1 MAHNRMKRRNFTWQH
16 THTQCIFLVN
26 MTLAKANMPGRQQPP
41 RSGRHYLF
49 FSYSIYHWLKIV
61 IVVGCLAFYS
71 VVIMGIL
78 LQAEEMDNIFNVS
91 LATK

>member
-1 MAHNRMKRRNFTWQH
+1 MYLSCQH
-16 THTQCIFLVN
+16 DISQSKHARHQ
-26 MTLAKANMPGRQQPP
+26 AAAS
-41 RSGRHYLF
+41 SGRHYLF

-78 LQAEEMDNIFNVS
+78 LQSEEMDNIFNVS
-91 LATK
+91 LARKDLLLGSSLRNV